1 MNREDLIK
9 KWLDNNLNSEEQ
21 IAFEN
26 LVDYNNLNKMNN
38 ALQDFE
44 APHFDTNTAYNSF
57 KTKLNSKPTAK
68 KQWFKPLLKIA
79 AILAIGFSFYYYTT
93 NLDSNF
99 NTKIAQHTTIEL
111 PDESV
116 VELNSNSSL
125 VFNKKSWSESRQ
137 VKLEG
142 EAFFKVAK
150 GQKFDVITEDGIV
163 SVLGTQFNVKQRE
176 NYFEVTCYEGLVAV
190 RYKDKKQ
197 QLKPGINFKVIDGK
211 YIANEKEIITQ
222 PSWLKGE
229 SYFKAT
235 PLKYVISELKNHY
248 KIKVN
253 ADEIDTSRL
262 FTGTFIHNNLD
273 LALQSITIPLNLTFS
288 KLDNTIILKRE

>member
-21 IAFEN
+21 LAFDN
-26 LVDYNNLNKMNN
+26 LEDYDNLIKMNN
-38 ALQDFE
+38 AVQNFK
-44 APHFDTNTAYNSF
+44 APHFDADTAYN
-57 KTKLNSKPTAK
+57 TLNSQIETYLTAK
-68 KQWFKPLLKIA
+68 RQWFKPLLKIA

-93 NLDSNF
+93 TLDTNF
-99 NTKIAQHTTIEL
+99 NTQIAEQITVEL

-116 VELNSNSSL
+116 VKLNSSSHL
-125 VFNKKSWSESRQ
+125 VFNEKSWSKSRQ
-137 VKLEG
+137 VKLQG

-150 GQKFDVITEDGIV
+150 GQKFDVLTDDGIV
-163 SVLGTQFNVKQRE
+163 SVLGTQFNVKQRK

-190 RYKDKKQ
+190 SYKDKKQ
-197 QLKPGINFKVIDGK
+197 QLKPGNNFKVIDGK

-222 PSWLKGE
+222 SSWLKGE
-229 SYFKAT
+229 SHFKAT
-235 PLKYVISELKNHY
+235 PLKYVISELQNQY
-248 KIKVN
+248 NVKVN
-253 ADEIDTSRL
+253 SKQIDTSRL